1 MDLCKREIK
10 VEVHLL
16 PKKKKKKVLEI
27 LIEDGTQKRMYSPPF
42 LVPSVSGVFS

>member
-16 PKKKKKKVLEI
+16 PKKKKKVLEI